1 MYVPCL
7 TVGTFLTMIQIDQ
20 FRRSV
25 SSRKCTDRHM
35 YISKDQE
42 SNLRISISVKVYKL
56 YTFSSLNK
64 YTHPIILS
72 TIENVP

>member
-1 MYVPCL
+1 
-7 TVGTFLTMIQIDQ
+7 
-20 FRRSV
+20 
-25 SSRKCTDRHM
+25 M